1 MSDTFLISDTHWS
14 HSNFL
19 NFLDEAGNKIRP
31 FISVEEMDEYMIEKW
46 NSVVRPNSKVYHL
59 GDVCFNKKTL
69 DIIMPRLNG
78 TKVLIKGN
86 HDNLKLTQYQ
96 EYFKDVRASHQLDKY
111 VLTHIPLHP
120 DHMGRWADGNIHG
133 HLHQLRVMK
142 DGVED
147 LRYINVSV
155 ECINYTPIPLEE
167 IKKKYPGKQ

>member
-1 MSDTFLISDTHWS
+1 MSNIFLISDQHYS
-14 HSNFL
+14 HANFL

-31 FISVEEMDEYMIEKW
+31 FFNVEEMDEYMVFCH
-46 NSVVRPNSKVYHL
+46 NSVVRPCDKVYFL

-120 DHMGRWADGNIHG
+120 EHMGRWANGNIHG
-133 HLHQLRVMK
+133 HLHQCKVMK

-147 LRYINVSV
+147 LNYINVSV
-155 ECINYTPIPLEE
+155 ECINYTPISLEE
-167 IKKKYPGKQ
+167 IKKKYLGKQ

>member
-1 MSDTFLISDTHWS
+1 MSNIFLISDQHYN
-14 HSNFL
+14 HKNFL

-31 FISVEEMDEYMIEKW
+31 FTDVEEMDEYMIFCH
-46 NSVVRPNSKVYHL
+46 NSVVKPQDKVYFL

-111 VLTHIPLHP
+111 VLSHIPLHP
-120 DHMGRWADGNIHG
+120 DHMGRWANGCIHG
-133 HLHQLRVMK
+133 HLHQCKVMK

-147 LRYINVSV
+147 PNYINVSV
-155 ECINYTPIPLEE
+155 ECINYTPISLEE
-167 IKKKYPGKQ
+167 LKKKCPGKQ